1 MRILFLT
8 RFTRLGASSRYRC
21 YQFSCALK
29 ERGHEV
35 EFAPLLDDEY
45 LRRLFSKRPRP
56 LMRIMFAYLRRLYD
70 VIRSGR
76 YDLAVVQ
83 YEAFPWMPVFLE
95 RLLFFF
101 NRNVVLDLDDAW
113 HERYAR
119 NRLLRGKIPWLMR
132 RSRAVVAGS
141 EVIASF
147 SRRFNERTV
156 LVPTVV
162 DVRKYVPNHQK
173 STRWA
178 AEIVWVGSPVTAKL
192 LLPHRKVWQS
202 IGEAYPEVC
211 FKFIGAGEQFR
222 MEGVRYRVVP
232 WLETT
237 ETEEVASADIGIM
250 PLQDEPFQRGKCA
263 LKIIQYMAAGLPV
276 VASPI
281 GANND
286 VVQDGETGFLPAS
299 EEEWGKALSA
309 LIEDHALRRR
319 MGSAGRK
326 RAEQLYC
333 IETAVPILEAVFS
346 SAAEL
351 SEHTSRPVFEPKK
364 SA

>member
-8 RFTRLGASSRYRC
+8 RYARLGASSRYRC
-21 YQFSCALK
+21 LQFSSALK

-45 LRRLFSKRPRP
+45 IRRLYSKGPRP
-56 LMRIMFAYLRRLYD
+56 LMRIMLAYLRRFRD
-70 VIRSGR
+70 VIRAGG
-76 YDLAVVQ
+76 YDLVVLQ
-83 YEAFPWMPVFLE
+83 IEAFPWMPVFLE

-113 HERYAR
+113 YEHYSK
-119 NRLLRGKIPWLMR
+119 NCLLRGKIPWLMR

-141 EVIASF
+141 EVIADF
-147 SRRFNERTV
+147 SGRFNERTV

-162 DVRKYVPNHQK
+162 DVQKYFPNHTE
-173 STRWA
+173 STRRA
-178 AEIVWVGSPVTAKL
+178 AEIVWMGTPVTAKL
-192 LLPHRKVWQS
+192 LLPYRKVWQAIS
-202 IGEAYPEVC
+202 EVHPEVC

-232 WLETT
+232 WLETA
-237 ETEEVASADIGIM
+237 EAEELAGADIGIM

-281 GANND
+281 GANKD
-286 VVQDGETGFLPAS
+286 VVQEGETGFLPAS
-299 EEEWGKALSA
+299 EEEWVKALSA

-326 RAEQLYC
+326 RAEQLYS
-333 IETAVPILEAVFS
+333 IEAAVPILEAVFS

-351 SEHTSRPVFEPKK
+351 NERTSRPVFGPKK
-364 SA
+364 SG